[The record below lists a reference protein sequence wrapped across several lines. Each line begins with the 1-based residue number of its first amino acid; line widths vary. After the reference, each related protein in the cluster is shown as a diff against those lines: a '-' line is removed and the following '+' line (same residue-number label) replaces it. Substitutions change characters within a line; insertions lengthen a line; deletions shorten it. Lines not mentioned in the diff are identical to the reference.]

1 MIFRHWC
8 QLLFPAA
15 LIFTTPTRKFM
26 NIILIKKADFIGPR
40 RVLLKDRRA
49 RHVINVL
56 RAKAGDRIR
65 TGLVNGKIG
74 DGLICTI
81 SDFRV
86 EFEVELTDPAPK
98 ALPVTLLLALPRPK
112 VFKRVLSAAITM
124 GVKKIFIFNTWR
136 VDKSYWQTPLL
147 QADKLNEISRL
158 ALEQA
163 VDTKLPEITLKP
175 LFRPFVEDDVPNLAR
190 KHENAWLLHPH
201 SDPAISINKSARL
214 NSALI
219 AIGPEG
225 GFIPFEVEM
234 FMTAGLKQ
242 FSLGSRT
249 LRVEQAVPAA
259 LAPFLLNKNFIG

>member
-1 MIFRHWC
+1 
-8 QLLFPAA
+8 
-15 LIFTTPTRKFM
+15 M
-26 NIILIKKADFIGPR
+26 NIVLIEETDFIGPH
-40 RVLLKDRRA
+40 RVLLKERQA
-49 RHVINVL
+49 RHVIKVL
-56 RAKAGDRIR
+56 RAKVGDKIR
-65 TGLVNGKIG
+65 TGLVNGRIG
-74 DGLICTI
+74 DALIHTV
-81 SDFRV
+81 SDSRV
-86 EFEVELTDPAPK
+86 EFEVGLTDPAPA

-147 QADKLNEISRL
+147 QTDKLNEISLL

-175 LFRPFVEDDVPNLAR
+175 LFRPFVEDEVPNLAR
-190 KHENAWLLHPH
+190 DHKNAWLLHPH
-201 SDPAISINKSARL
+201 LDPVANKNEYVSL
-214 NSALI
+214 TGSTLI

-234 FMTAGLKQ
+234 FMAAGLKQ
-242 FSLGSRT
+242 FSLGPRI

-259 LAPFLLNKNFIG
+259 LTPFLMNIS